1 MNKIGAS
8 AAVGAPQDFQLDR
21 FVPFLLNQIFSQ
33 MNGNLGDVL
42 RPHGISIH
50 QWRVLSFLKLRGEL
64 SIGEITASTVLGQ
77 STISRVVDQ
86 LERDG
91 LAQRRPLPENNR
103 IILVSLSPA
112 GGRKIDE
119 VFPAAISVHDGALS
133 EFTQDERELFL
144 DMLHRVLDNLKQTSA
159 LNSIRG
165 ATSYTT
171 PNQGGEANK

>member
-1 MNKIGAS
+1 MNKIKANSGAG
-8 AAVGAPQDFQLDR
+8 VPQDFQLDR

-33 MNGNLGDVL
+33 MNGNLGDAL

-103 IILVSLSPA
+103 IILVSLSA
-112 GGRKIDE
+112 VGSRKIDE
-119 VFPAAISVHDGALS
+119 VFPAAISVHDGALDQ
-133 EFTQDERELFL
+133 FTEDERESFL
-144 DMLHRVLDNLKQTSA
+144 TMLDRVLGNLKHTAA
-159 LNSIRG
+159 LNSVRG
-165 ATSYTT
+165 TTSYTT
-171 PNQGGEANK
+171 PTHGGE